1 MNTIHCPSCGKPAP
15 TDQQFCRTCGMSLDS
30 VSKLVAAH
38 SGDISTDEQALSRA
52 EAERRITRAM
62 FTWMGWGILIAGIGI
77 AMLVVNKSFDLGRWF
92 LNCASF
98 LLLGGTGIAVF
109 GFFKAMRDGI
119 NLPGKVPT
127 QSVAHGEPTKALPGG
142 HGAPLPSITER
153 TTQLIA
159 SPDERTKQER

>member
-1 MNTIHCPSCGKPAP
+1 MNIHCPSCGKPAS
-15 TDQQFCRTCGMSLDS
+15 TDQQFCRTCGMSLGS

-38 SGDISTDEQALSRA
+38 SGEISPDEHALNRA

-62 FTWMGWGILIAGIGI
+62 FTWMSWGVLIAGIGI

-109 GFFKAMRDGI
+109 GFFKAVREGV
-119 NLPGKVPT
+119 NLPAKFPA
-127 QSVAHGEPTKALPGG
+127 QSIAQGEPTKALPQDRV
-142 HGAPLPSITER
+142 ATPLPSITER

-159 SPDERTKQER
+159 ADERKKQDS